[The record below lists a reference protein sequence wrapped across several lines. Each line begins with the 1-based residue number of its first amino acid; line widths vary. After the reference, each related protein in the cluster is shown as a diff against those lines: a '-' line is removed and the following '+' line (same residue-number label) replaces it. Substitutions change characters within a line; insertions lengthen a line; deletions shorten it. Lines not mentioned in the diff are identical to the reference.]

1 MSLTKSQ
8 EKYLNT
14 EFNRKFDEVWLCGL
28 RAGATGILGAVLN
41 MCNEWKTVEDI
52 KVFCEKSLNMDGM
65 KKWLEVVSKYK
76 YTLNFNPNMWIPVNV
91 KTID

>member
-14 EFNRKFDEVWLCGL
+14 EFNKKFDEVRLCGL

-41 MCNEWKTVEDI
+41 MCNEGKTVEDI

-65 KKWLEVVSKYK
+65 K
-76 YTLNFNPNMWIPVNV
+76 NN
-91 KTID
+91 